1 MDRNAINR
9 SDLARREFQN
19 PTHQFYV
26 QKKTS
31 TSTSFQPFNS
41 PEGTPSFPPL
51 RMQTQTSATTKMPDI
66 SPKRAVAMETDKKVL
81 TLMQQIV
88 RASGKDQIV
97 RRKEKK

>member
-19 PTHQFYV
+19 PTHQLYV

-51 RMQTQTSATTKMPDI
+51 RMQTQTNATTKMPDI
-66 SPKRAVAMETDKKVL
+66 SPKRAVAMETD
-81 TLMQQIV
+81 
-88 RASGKDQIV
+88 
-97 RRKEKK
+97 EKRY

>member
-1 MDRNAINR
+1 M
-9 SDLARREFQN
+9 
-19 PTHQFYV
+19 
-26 QKKTS
+26 
-31 TSTSFQPFNS
+31 SFQPFNS

-51 RMQTQTSATTKMPDI
+51 RMQTQTNATTKMPDI
-66 SPKRAVAMETDKKVL
+66 SPKRAVTMETDEKKVL